1 MRRNSPA
8 TELSDLPPGGTP
20 PGETPADPP
29 YLRPCR
35 GLHSLPQSALHA
47 AVCTPRRGLHSLP
60 PETMRTAATKMP
72 VFTNPIELVRDRQA
86 PCPGLRTQEPG
97 RTSAAPA
104 LCCLCPIFVST
115 SAPAL
120 CLCRRDLCRPNS
132 RPGLPGDAP
141 RRSDHLPR
149 LRHNRAPDSA
159 RRNPC
164 SAVSSAALAD
174 GPGLRS
180 VSAPAAGA
188 APSVLCARHAFFRN
202 AAAARDAPKTGKGM
216 PLSGHPFLLFCI
228 STATGCAALPARQTE
243 PPLRNPWA
251 STFTFP
257 EGNAPARYRY
267 QRLATLM
274 RAMARARASSARCTS
289 VSGLGSD
296 RRCSARALACSA
308 RSTSMSAASSAASAS
323 TVILLSAT

>member
-8 TELSDLPPGGTP
+8 TELSDLPPAARPRERLRLIRHTRD
-20 PGETPADPP
+20 PA
-29 YLRPCR
+29 
-35 GLHSLPQSALHA
+35 A
-47 AVCTPRRGLHSLP
+47 ACTPRRGLHSTP

-104 LCCLCPIFVST
+104 
-115 SAPAL
+115 
-120 CLCRRDLCRPNS
+120 
-132 RPGLPGDAP
+132 
-141 RRSDHLPR
+141 
-149 LRHNRAPDSA
+149 
-159 RRNPC
+159 
-164 SAVSSAALAD
+164 D

-180 VSAPAAGA
+180 VSAPAACA

-251 STFTFP
+251 STVTFP

>member
-1 MRRNSPA
+1 MRPA
-8 TELSDLPPGGTP
+8 SAPAPIFRRFSLRRRARHAAELSGNGAFRPAPGGTP

-35 GLHSLPQSALHA
+35 SLHSTPQSALHA
-47 AVCTPRRGLHSLP
+47 ATCSPP

-86 PCPGLRTQEPG
+86 PCPGRCMPG

-120 CLCRRDLCRPNS
+120 CLCRRGRCLPNS

-141 RRSDHLPR
+141 LRSDHLPR

-164 SAVSSAALAD
+164 SAVSSAA
-174 GPGLRS
+174 
-180 VSAPAAGA
+180 PAAC
-188 APSVLCARHAFFRN
+188 PSPALCLRTRGRCRPFR
-202 AAAARDAPKTGKGM
+202 
-216 PLSGHPFLLFCI
+216 
-228 STATGCAALPARQTE
+228 
-243 PPLRNPWA
+243 PLRTPCV
-251 STFTFP
+251 FP
-257 EGNAPARYRY
+257 
-267 QRLATLM
+267 
-274 RAMARARASSARCTS
+274 
-289 VSGLGSD
+289 
-296 RRCSARALACSA
+296 
-308 RSTSMSAASSAASAS
+308 
-323 TVILLSAT
+323 